1 MTSEQRS
8 YRLLLLLLVA
18 YFGEP
23 ALALLFNVPS
33 TTRQQLAIFVMG
45 TALLELFPPRVYV
58 YTALGTT
65 LLLMYM
71 VGKNPDSIAVFP
83 LSYTVYGLIIS
94 AVLAV
99 CAAVWRERKHRL

>member
-8 YRLLLLLLVA
+8 YRLLLLLIVA

-23 ALALLFNVPS
+23 ALALLFGVPS

-45 TALLELFPPRVYV
+45 TALLELFPTRIYV

-65 LLLMYM
+65 LLLMYI
-71 VGKNPDSIAVFP
+71 VATSPDSIAVFP
-83 LSYTVYGLIIS
+83 LSYTVFGLVIS

-99 CAAVWRERKHRL
+99 CAAEWHERKHRV